1 MTNKN
6 KKTFKKPFK
15 KPFKKAGSPKKQLKD
30 LPPELWERILSF
42 SITNVSKNKTNK
54 QLDMIIDILYKP
66 GKNKMREIYS
76 RPDPL
81 LQETHEILGQKIAHF
96 NRNVPFDKAKTLKKY
111 SMEKELIDTIVLKQK
126 NNELPLWPNMSKPI
140 SQGGITY
147 NKMPLQQLLNTAVY
161 FYKENLDYYQD
172 FSLSEVILSVFTTE
186 AKKGDILGF
195 GETNVKERIDLYHTL
210 GELYLPYLEKWYTID
225 DEVENKILTKKNYV
239 NMMVRE
245 HPRIFKSEIF
255 KDVILTFE
263 HLNILADKGVV
274 RKKIKESSSP
284 TNFYKSRSQASKS
297 RSRPSRSRSR
307 SPTSKLSLPKKG
319 SRSPRSR
326 SRSPRDKK

>member
-1 MTNKN
+1 M
-6 KKTFKKPFK
+6 
-15 KPFKKAGSPKKQLKD
+15 
-30 LPPELWERILSF
+30 
-42 SITNVSKNKTNK
+42 
-54 QLDMIIDILYKP
+54 Y
-66 GKNKMREIYS
+66 
-76 RPDPL
+76 
-81 LQETHEILGQKIAHF
+81 
-96 NRNVPFDKAKTLKKY
+96 
-111 SMEKELIDTIVLKQK
+111 
-126 NNELPLWPNMSKPI
+126 
-140 SQGGITY
+140 
-147 NKMPLQQLLNTAVY
+147 
-161 FYKENLDYYQD
+161 
-172 FSLSEVILSVFTTE
+172 
-186 AKKGDILGF
+186 
-195 GETNVKERIDLYHTL
+195 TL

-239 NMMVRE
+239 SMMVRE

-284 TNFYKSRSQASKS
+284 TNFYKSRSHASKS

-307 SPTSKLSLPKKG
+307 CPTSKLSLPKKG